1 MMGGESVEAFL
12 TNIDALADVIVFV
25 AAVVSALYV
34 IFKPILQAK
43 GFFQKK
49 EEQKFKEQFKKEFN
63 TCAPDFSKQVELLY
77 EIKSLTES
85 QKSTVAT
92 LATGIKNIQRQ
103 QIMMI
108 YNDNKHDRTL
118 EETEK
123 ERLDELYSDYK
134 AEGGNSF
141 IDKYYHRMCN
151 WTIIS
156 DEE

>member
-1 MMGGESVEAFL
+1 M
-12 TNIDALADVIVFV
+12 NI
-25 AAVVSALYV
+25 
-34 IFKPILQAK
+34 
-43 GFFQKK
+43 
-49 EEQKFKEQFKKEFN
+49 
-63 TCAPDFSKQVELLY
+63 
-77 EIKSLTES
+77 
-85 QKSTVAT
+85 
-92 LATGIKNIQRQ
+92 
-103 QIMMI
+103 I

-151 WTIIS
+151 WTTIS